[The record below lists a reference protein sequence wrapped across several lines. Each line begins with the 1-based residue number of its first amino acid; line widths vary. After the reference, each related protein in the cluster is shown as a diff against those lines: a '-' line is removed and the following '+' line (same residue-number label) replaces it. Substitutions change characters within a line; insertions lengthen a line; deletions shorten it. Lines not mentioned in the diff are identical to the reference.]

1 MSSHDTFW
9 GSSTEMQQAVTQS
22 SVSKWEV
29 HNLNQTFSIHKWW
42 EEKHFYVILFMTGKK
57 RKKKR
62 GCGGCLGLQ
71 LKCDG
76 HTSLALLGPWQ

>member
-1 MSSHDTFW
+1 
-9 GSSTEMQQAVTQS
+9 MQQAVKQS

-42 EEKHFYVILFMTGKK
+42 EKHSYVILFMTGKK
-57 RKKKR
+57 RKK
-62 GCGGCLGLQ
+62 GEGVGLQ

-76 HTSLALLGPWQ
+76 HISLALLGPWQ